1 MAKNTV
7 RIYFFIILF
16 VIFEGKINKNME
28 NLQKKNA
35 TDGAGGGVSAQD
47 RERAQAHYEAGKRLW
62 AEGRQGAAMTE
73 YNRAVALDPDSPAA
87 TALEMA
93 DSVMDF
99 FDRSRYNP

>member
-1 MAKNTV
+1 
-7 RIYFFIILF
+7 
-16 VIFEGKINKNME
+16 ME

-47 RERAQAHYEAGKRLW
+47 RERARAHYEAGKRLW